1 MDFYHQICLS
11 HTDFIYSV
19 SVVQYLT
26 SIIVVGRINIYLF
39 IYLKKSRDTILL
51 KDVILYSVQGSNQ
64 TIIHK
69 LTLYFASWLT
79 T

>member
-39 IYLKKSRDTILL
+39 LFIFINATVYVWFLGQKYVKKT
-51 KDVILYSVQGSNQ
+51 
-64 TIIHK
+64 
-69 LTLYFASWLT
+69 
-79 T
+79 

>member
-11 HTDFIYSV
+11 HTDLIYSV

-39 IYLKKSRDTILL
+39 YLFIYKPLL
-51 KDVILYSVQGSNQ
+51 WFYI
-64 TIIHK
+64 
-69 LTLYFASWLT
+69 
-79 T
+79 

>member
-39 IYLKKSRDTILL
+39 IYLFIYLSLTIVL
-51 KDVILYSVQGSNQ
+51 
-64 TIIHK
+64 
-69 LTLYFASWLT
+69 AT